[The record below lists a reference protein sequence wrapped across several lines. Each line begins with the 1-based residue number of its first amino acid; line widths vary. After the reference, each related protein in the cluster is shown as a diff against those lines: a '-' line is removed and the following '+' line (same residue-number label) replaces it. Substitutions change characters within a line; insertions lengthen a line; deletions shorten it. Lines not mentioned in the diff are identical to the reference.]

1 MVGDQRCYVP
11 SHNSDLYRMYTLL
24 SRIKDGLDPLRTR
37 FEQHVKRAGL
47 STIEKISEDENLAS
61 GDRRTVVDC

>member
-1 MVGDQRCYVP
+1 
-11 SHNSDLYRMYTLL
+11 MYTLL